1 MCLLAGPEKEAVW
14 RRRRFVTI
22 CPEFWQEIQ
31 ANFIFP
37 PRLGISTEIRK
48 GEDWEKN
55 LHEGLQAADFG
66 ILCVTRG
73 NYAAPWMIYEAGYLS
88 HKAEKVAPFLL
99 DIHPSELEG
108 PLARFQSTVFDKE
121 DLQKLVL
128 SMNLLESTPLREKY
142 LLDNFAGVYSAW
154 EERLK
159 EAVAS
164 RDSAED
170 VARQTLADVER
181 LLKRSEKNQA
191 LLKKIASGARK

>member
-1 MCLLAGPEKEAVW
+1 MNVFISWSGERSRLAAEAF
-14 RRRRFVTI
+14 RHYLPRILARNSS
-22 CPEFWQEIQ
+22 EFY
-31 ANFIFP
+31 
-37 PRLGISTEIRK
+37 ISTEIRK